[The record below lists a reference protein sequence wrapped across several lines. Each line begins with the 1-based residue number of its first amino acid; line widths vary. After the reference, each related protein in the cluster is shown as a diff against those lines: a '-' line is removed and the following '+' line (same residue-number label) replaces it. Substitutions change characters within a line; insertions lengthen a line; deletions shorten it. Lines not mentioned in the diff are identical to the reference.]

1 MDVKKRLFRSRDNRV
16 IAGICG
22 GMGEY
27 FNVDPVVLRI
37 VWLLLILGFGT
48 GVLAY
53 LICWIVIPTEPLVI
67 VPEDTN
73 NE

>member
-1 MDVKKRLFRSRDNRV
+1 MDVKKRIFRSRDNRV

-27 FNVDPVVLRI
+27 FNVDSVVLRI
-37 VWLLLILGFGT
+37 VWLLLVLGFGT